1 MEQKGTVQEKAV
13 SAPGDPAVPPA
24 SGAGPGPGALS
35 GTESEVDRLLR
46 KAAEYAS
53 EALQGLVD
61 QSQADS
67 EKVRELFYNYVDL
80 ACRLEVHFLFPNL
93 GDTERLLL
101 VGLASS
107 RRAIQVGQRNTQHYV
122 YPVQQARHTE
132 AMNEVRQRYLSVRS
146 EVVARGIERM
156 LTPLQREVL
165 DREFLHLPV
174 AEPPSAAPLRA
185 MSGILS

>member
-1 MEQKGTVQEKAV
+1 MEPTGSGGQTVPV
-13 SAPGDPAVPPA
+13 SLKPQPTPATSPQPGRL
-24 SGAGPGPGALS
+24 SGA
-35 GTESEVDRLLR
+35 ESEVDRLLR

-61 QSQADS
+61 QSTADS

-122 YPVQQARHTE
+122 YPAQQARHAE
-132 AMNEVRQRYLSVRS
+132 AMNAVRQRYLSTRS
-146 EVVARGIERM
+146 EVVSRGIGGM

-165 DREFLHLPV
+165 EREFLHLPA
-174 AEPPSAAPLRA
+174 AEPPASAPGRA
-185 MSGILS
+185 MSGTLS